1 MEYVFNSLEQTF
13 YDSISN
19 IPATLGLT
27 FASADDD
34 PLVMK
39 DRGLYFDRTNDLA
52 ILGTSGSNLKL
63 NPSFSLFFWSRF
75 LDDFAYI
82 LGRYDE
88 VYNKLFTMD
97 ISMGF
102 IKVEVTID
110 GQETEL

>member
-1 MEYVFNSLEQTF
+1 
-13 YDSISN
+13 
-19 IPATLGLT
+19 
-27 FASADDD
+27 
-34 PLVMK
+34 MK

-110 GQETEL
+110 GQETELQSFTSTLNDGNWYNIGLVCYFNTPTTADMT